1 MHGFTYQVLSIDIL
15 PDVRLPFLL
24 TSIYGR
30 IVSSLYTNI
39 FSYWSTI
46 SIIYLL
52 LLTIYEKSR
61 KDSIRNL
68 KDISK

>member
-24 TSIYGR
+24 TSIHGR
-30 IVSSLYTNI
+30 IVFSLYI
-39 FSYWSTI
+39 SYWSTI